1 MTFEEWDDYGTHSES
16 PCRDMY
22 ADWKAEREKLLE
34 RIKEVEDYGKEYIAK
49 TDPLLENMEKM
60 YDDRE
65 KLIEV
70 LEWIKLQPQKC
81 QKIMREHN
89 WKYEDSED
97 FNQKMIFTMYSHV
110 VGCAAKSEYILIE
123 LNEKGG

>member
-1 MTFEEWDDYGTHSES
+1 MSFEDYVTTAYDRFSGAISNPHFSGNFVKRLLT
-16 PCRDMY
+16 
-22 ADWKAEREKLLE
+22 DWKAER
-34 RIKEVEDYGKEYIAK
+34 G
-49 TDPLLENMEKM
+49 
-60 YDDRE
+60 
-65 KLIEV
+65 KLIKV

-123 LNEKGG
+123 VKEKGG

>member
-1 MTFEEWDDYGTHSES
+1 MTFEQYNRPWTEDEKKWLTTSAVTAIS
-16 PCRDMY
+16 RMLS
-22 ADWKAEREKLLE
+22 DWKAE
-34 RIKEVEDYGKEYIAK
+34 
-49 TDPLLENMEKM
+49 
-60 YDDRE
+60 RE

-123 LNEKGG
+123 VKEKGG